1 MGPSINLSRR
11 LIMNKKMVI
20 LGLVIV
26 VSILAGLIYY
36 LSPYLFYS
44 TPNTNSNPIPTSA
57 PPVKEPTKP
66 LDLLSYQDYL
76 SSLDRSQIQSL
87 ASGIKVLEENIPNY
101 SPEEADQSF
110 LAFNTFYIESLN
122 HYNETFWQNETLNAK
137 LKAATRN
144 LTPARTFEYL
154 NIPSDVQKDPEIKE
168 LVQQVSSSGLILA
181 VSEGGFYFSENP
193 DFLYNRFSK
202 YLSESLRA
210 FLELRRQET
219 IEEFTNSAGLRIPF
233 AKIGEQVINWEKYIE
248 KYPDSPLKELAD
260 FQYQL
265 YLGTFLFGMD
275 NHKVFEDGR
284 LKPEIGKVYQNF
296 SQQYPHTKTANLIN
310 RYYQVLCANDFK
322 YNEAVENF
330 LSENHV
336 PILPGLEP

>member
-1 MGPSINLSRR
+1 
-11 LIMNKKMVI
+11 MNKK
-20 LGLVIV
+20 LVIGGLIILV
-26 VSILAGLIYY
+26 PILAGLIYY
-36 LSPYLFYS
+36 LSPYFLYS
-44 TPNTNSNPIPTSA
+44 TSNTNTIPTPA
-57 PPVKEPTKP
+57 PPVKEPAQP
-66 LDLLSYQDYL
+66 LDLLGYQEYL

-87 ASGIKVLEENIPNY
+87 ASGIRVLEQNIPNY

-137 LKAATRN
+137 LKAAIRN
-144 LTPARTFEYL
+144 LTPAQTFEYL
-154 NIPSDVQKDPEIKE
+154 NIPSALQKDSEIKD

-202 YLSESLRA
+202 YLSESLRV

-275 NHKVFEDGR
+275 NYKVFEDGQ
-284 LKPEIGKVYQNF
+284 LKPEIRKVYQDF
-296 SQQYPHTKTANLIN
+296 SQQYPYTKTANLIN
-310 RYYQVLCANDFK
+310 RYYQVLRANNFK
-322 YNEAVENF
+322 YTEAVESF

-336 PILPGLEP
+336 PILPGFEP

>member
-1 MGPSINLSRR
+1 
-11 LIMNKKMVI
+11 MNKK
-20 LGLVIV
+20 LVIGGLIILV
-26 VSILAGLIYY
+26 PILAGLIYY
-36 LSPYLFYS
+36 FSPYFRYS
-44 TPNTNSNPIPTSA
+44 TSSNTTTIPTQA
-57 PPVKEPTKP
+57 PPVKEHAQP
-66 LDLLSYQDYL
+66 LDLLDYQAYL

-87 ASGIKVLEENIPNY
+87 ASGIRLLEQNIPNY
-101 SPEEADQSF
+101 SPEEADQAF

-122 HYNETFWQNETLNAK
+122 NYNETFWQNEPLNAK

-144 LTPARTFEYL
+144 LTPAQAFEYL
-154 NIPSDVQKDPEIKE
+154 NIPSDLQKDPEIKE

-202 YLSESLRA
+202 YLSESLRV

-233 AKIGEQVINWEKYIE
+233 AKIGEQAINWEKYIE
-248 KYPDSPLKELAD
+248 KYPNSPLKELAD

-275 NHKVFEDGR
+275 NYKVFENGR
-284 LKPEIGKVYQNF
+284 LKPEIGKVYQDF
-296 SQQYPHTKTANLIN
+296 SQLYPHTKTANLIN
-310 RYYQVLCANDFK
+310 RYYQVLRANDFK
-322 YNEAVENF
+322 YTKAVESF

>member
-1 MGPSINLSRR
+1 
-11 LIMNKKMVI
+11 MNKKMVI
-20 LGLVIV
+20 SGLAILVI
-26 VSILAGLIYY
+26 ILAGLTYRFY
-36 LSPYLFYS
+36 PYFLYQS
-44 TPNTNSNPIPTSA
+44 SHSIPA
-57 PPVKEPTKP
+57 PAVPVKEPTQP
-66 LDLLSYQDYL
+66 LDLSGYQDYL
-76 SSLDRSQIQSL
+76 SSLDRSKIQAL
-87 ASGIKVLEENIPNY
+87 ADGIGVLERSIPNY

-122 HYNETFWQNETLNAK
+122 HYNETFWQNENLNAK
-137 LKAATRN
+137 LKSAIQN
-144 LTPARTFEYL
+144 LTPAQAFEYL
-154 NIPSDVQKDPEIKE
+154 NIPSSSQKDQEIKD
-168 LVQQVSSSGLILA
+168 LVRQVNSSGLILA

-202 YLSESLRA
+202 YLSESLRV

-219 IEEFTNSAGLRIPF
+219 IEGFTNSAGLRIPF

-275 NHKVFEDGR
+275 NYKVFEDNR
-284 LKPEIGKVYQNF
+284 LKPDIGKVYQDF
-296 SQQYPHTKTANLIN
+296 TQQYAHTKSANLIN
-310 RYYQVLCANDFK
+310 RYYQVLRANNFK
-322 YNEAVENF
+322 FTKAVESF